1 MDEAR
6 FEAKVY
12 WARELPPDERE
23 RARRGVTLRRF
34 GPGETLIHRGDKI
47 DAWIGVMDG
56 LLQLGSVTSSG
67 KAVTYAG
74 LPSSAWF
81 GEGSLLKDEPR
92 QYDVTALRAAE
103 AAYLNRAAFMW
114 LYENSMAFNRLLV
127 RLLNARLGQFI
138 ASIEHDRTL
147 DGTGKVARS
156 LAWLFNPT
164 ISPFLGDRLEINQEE
179 IAALA
184 GVSRPTANKA
194 LRDLEAEGVIRNE
207 RGGLRVLDWA
217 GLRHYNS

>member
-1 MDEAR
+1 MEEAR
-6 FEAKVY
+6 FEARVH

-34 GPGETLIHRGDKI
+34 APGAAVIHRGDKI
-47 DAWIGVMDG
+47 DAWIGVLDG
-56 LLQLGSVTSSG
+56 LLKLGSVTDAG

-92 QYDVTALRAAE
+92 QYDVVALRETETAW
-103 AAYLNRAAFMW
+103 LNRAAFMW
-114 LYENSMAFNRLLV
+114 LYENSVAFNRLLV
-127 RLLNARLGQFI
+127 RLLNERLGQFI
-138 ASIEHDRTL
+138 ASIEHDRML

-164 ISPFLGDRLEINQEE
+164 ISPFVGDRMEINQEE

-184 GVSRPTANKA
+184 GVSRPTANRA
-194 LRDLEAEGVIRNE
+194 LRDLEAQGVLRAE
-207 RGGLRVLDWA
+207 RGGLRVLDWT
-217 GLRHYNS
+217 GLRHYGA